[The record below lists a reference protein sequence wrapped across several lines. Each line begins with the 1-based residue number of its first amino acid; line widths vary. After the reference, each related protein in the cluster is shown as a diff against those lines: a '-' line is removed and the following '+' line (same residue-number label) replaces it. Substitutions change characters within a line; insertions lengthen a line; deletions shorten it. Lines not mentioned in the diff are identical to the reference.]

1 LCLARRGPG
10 YAIDPARFVTKVSQ
24 FRRWRTRHAALC
36 LPHACARATHGS
48 VSGCLSLLFPK
59 RLGVAPAVDLPTV
72 AALDHRGLGAGG
84 CSVGLAVHTAAERVG
99 AGISQAADG
108 RWKSRKKEQEDFSKR
123 RGRRR
128 GAGGP
133 GSGYEGRD
141 VGGRREG
148 ATRVERE
155 SLANLSGPVGSH
167 RGCGHGPARLI
178 HNG

>member
-1 LCLARRGPG
+1 MRQRPG
-10 YAIDPARFVTKVSQ
+10 CAGDPARFVTKVSQ
-24 FRRWRTRHAALC
+24 FRRWRMRRPALC
-36 LPHACARATHGS
+36 LPHVFAQATHGAAG
-48 VSGCLSLLFPK
+48 GCRSLLFPK

-99 AGISQAADG
+99 PGISQAADG

-133 GSGYEGRD
+133 GSGPEGRD

-148 ATRVERE
+148 ATRVERG
-155 SLANLSGPVGSH
+155 SLAHLSGPVGSH
-167 RGCGHGPARLI
+167 RGCGHGPARLM